1 MPGHGYGALMAVA
14 ETAEWFAATSVSVLF
29 WWTVVSPLLVLA
41 AAVLAGRRPR
51 LRYALTLAIVIGP
64 LLELLPLA
72 VMHGGLGGAISAVAA
87 AVEGAAAVL
96 AVLALVAV
104 RGSSADAAG
113 RRAARLGGAATAAA
127 VAGGMVGSVA
137 LLTSFIFS

>member
-1 MPGHGYGALMAVA
+1 MVVA
-14 ETAEWFAATSVSVLF
+14 GTAEWFAATSVSVLF

-72 VMHGGLGGAISAVAA
+72 VMHGGRGGVLSAVAA
-87 AVEGAAAVL
+87 AVEGAGAVL
-96 AVLALVAV
+96 AVLALVAL
-104 RGSSADAAG
+104 RGTSAAAAG
-113 RRAARLGGAATAAA
+113 GRAARLGGASTVAA
-127 VAGGMVGSVA
+127 VAGGMIGSVA
-137 LLTSFIFS
+137 LLTSFVFS

>member
-1 MPGHGYGALMAVA
+1 MAAAV
-14 ETAEWFAATSVSVLF
+14 TAEWFAVTSVAVLF
-29 WWTVVSPLLVLA
+29 WWTVISPLLALA
-41 AAVLAGRRPR
+41 VAVLAGRRPR
-51 LRYALTLAIVIGP
+51 VRYALTLAIVIGP

-72 VMHGGLGGAISAVAA
+72 VMHGGGGAVLAAAAA

-96 AVLALVAV
+96 AVLALAAL
-104 RGSSADAAG
+104 RSAAPGAAPG
-113 RRAARLGGAATAAA
+113 RRAASLGGAATVAA